1 MSLDYLTL
9 VDQTRLVASR
19 QVSSRELVEH
29 SLGLIAR
36 HNPDIKAFTNVM
48 VDEAQAQADEL
59 DGRLARNNETVGPL
73 HGVPIAIKEEYD
85 VKGQRTTFG
94 TNAVSRP
101 AKDDCEAVRRLRA
114 AGAVIIG
121 KTAMPE
127 FGQWPFT
134 ESTTYGY
141 TRNPWNRA
149 YSTAGSSGGT
159 AAAVASGMVAAGI
172 GGDGGGSIRLPSAWC
187 GLFGA
192 KVQRGRVS
200 PAPNKALWRALG
212 VIGPLARTVADSALM
227 LDVMAGSLP
236 SDRYQ
241 VEPWAE
247 PLSTVITKQPR
258 RLRILLAEAAP
269 GGASELEAQTRAAL
283 DRTAD
288 TLARLGH
295 DVIEGDLP
303 EYKPGIAMIGQMA
316 GGVTDE
322 FKQIDSVSLLEA
334 RTRHA
339 APLYRLISPVS
350 TFAENSADALAA
362 KMFTVF
368 DTYDA
373 ILMPM
378 TAHPPLRLGV
388 LDGEGLI
395 GTIRKS
401 LAMTAYSAAWNVLGN
416 PAASIPAG
424 FTANGLPLAVQ
435 LVVPPMGEP
444 LMFQVAAQLEQA
456 APWADRHPSL

>member
-1 MSLDYLTL
+1 MPLDFLSL
-9 VDQTRLVASR
+9 VDQARLVASR
-19 QVSSRELVEH
+19 QVSSRELVEY
-29 SLGLIAR
+29 SLGLIER
-36 HNPDIKAFTNVM
+36 KNPDLKAFTSVM
-48 VDEAQAQADEL
+48 VDDALAQADAL
-59 DGRLARNNETVGPL
+59 DGRLARSGGTVGPL
-73 HGVPIAIKEEYD
+73 HGVPVAVKDEFD

-94 TNAVSRP
+94 TNAVSHP
-101 AKDDCEAVRRLRA
+101 AAADCEAVRRLRA

-149 YSTAGSSGGT
+149 YSVAGSSGGT
-159 AAAVASGMVAAGI
+159 AAAVASGMVAAGM
-172 GGDGGGSIRLPSAWC
+172 GGDAGGSVRLPAAWC

-200 PAPNKALWRALG
+200 AAPNKALWRGLG
-212 VIGPLARTVADSALM
+212 VLGALTRTVADSALM

-236 SDRYQ
+236 SDKYQ

-247 PLSTVITKQPR
+247 PMGDAIAREPG
-258 RLRILLAEAAP
+258 RLRVLFAEKPA
-269 GGASELEAQTRAAL
+269 GGTAVLEAQTRDAV
-283 DRTAD
+283 RRVAD

-295 DVIEGDLP
+295 DVVEGDLP

-316 GGVTDE
+316 GGVADE
-322 FKQIDSVSLLEA
+322 FKHIDSVGLLEA
-334 RTRHA
+334 RTRRV
-339 APLYRLISPVS
+339 APLYKALSPAAS
-350 TFAENSADALAA
+350 LAEKAADDLAP

-368 DTYDA
+368 ETYDVV
-373 ILMPM
+373 LTPV

-388 LDGEGLI
+388 LDGQGLI

-401 LAMTAYSAAWNVLGN
+401 LAMTVYTAVWNVLGN

-424 FTANGLPLAVQ
+424 FTANGLPLAAQ
-435 LVVPPMGEP
+435 LIVPPMGEP
-444 LMFQVAAQLEQA
+444 LMFQLAAQLERA
-456 APWADRHPSL
+456 MPWADRRP